1 MGTPSFAEVQGLL
14 GNLSICRALL
24 EEATIAEQ
32 QAQARRVRAEEG
44 VEEACN
50 PLQKVVRG
58 ILGTDV
64 LVTVMEQR
72 YPEKPEMLARLANI
86 CGPKGGEARLPVD
99 DTDFITMLLNR
110 DPEGSIT
117 CRAEYRP
124 LADFTPEETRDNAVE
139 VARRFA
145 IRAGIVKPM
154 SVTKVTEG

>member
-50 PLQKVVRG
+50 PLQNAVRR
-58 ILGTDV
+58 ILGPDV
-64 LVTVMEQR
+64 LLTVMEQR
-72 YPEKPEMLARLANI
+72 YPEKPEMLTRLAGI
-86 CGPKGGEARLPVD
+86 CGPKGGEACLPVD
-99 DTDFITMLLNR
+99 STEFITMFLNR
-110 DPEGSIT
+110 DPAGEIT

-124 LADFTPEETRDNAVE
+124 LEALTPEETRGSAIE

-145 IRAGIVKPM
+145 ISAGIVAPV
-154 SVTKVTEG
+154 SVTEVAKG